1 MTESPERLIGYII
14 QEYVTNRKRN
24 EGTHTDW
31 EAPLIAFASASDP
44 AFDRLRFA
52 VSMTHTTPKK
62 LFPESKTVVVYFL
75 PFVREIV
82 ESNDSVGAA
91 SEQWALAY
99 VETNRLIIDMN
110 RHLVDELKEF
120 GIGALSLPPTHNFD
134 PETLTSDWSHK
145 HAAFIAGLGTFG
157 LHKMI
162 ITEKGSAGRLGSL
175 LIDAEIPPSPK
186 PFFEYCLYK
195 YNKSCRKCVAKCTFG
210 ALKEDSFDRFA
221 CYDVLKEND
230 ERYGHLGPSDVCGK
244 CVTMVPCSFE
254 NPVK

>member
-14 QEYVTNRKRN
+14 QEYVASRKKN
-24 EGTHTDW
+24 EGTHTEW
-31 EAPLIAFASASDP
+31 ESPLIGFAAADDP
-44 AFDRLRFA
+44 AFERLRYA
-52 VSMTHTTPKK
+52 VSQSHKTPKE
-62 LFPESKTVVVYFL
+62 LFPESQTVVVYFL

-82 ESNDSVGAA
+82 ESNDSIGA
-91 SEQWALAY
+91 SSKRWAQGY
-99 VETNRLIIDMN
+99 VETNKLIIDMN
-110 RHLVDELKEF
+110 EHLVSELSGV
-120 GIGALSLPPTHNFD
+120 GIGAFSLPPTYNFD

-162 ITEKGSAGRLGSL
+162 ITEKGCAGRLGSFL
-175 LIDAEIPPSPK
+175 VGSKIQPTPK

-195 YNKSCRKCVAKCTFG
+195 YDKSCRKCVTRCTFG
-210 ALKEDSFDRFA
+210 ALKEDSFDRFV
-221 CYDVLKEND
+221 CYSVLKENND
-230 ERYGHLGPSDVCGK
+230 RYGNLGPSDVCGK